1 MIMRKLFEYI
11 TENLKKL
18 AKAYQKAM
26 ILYGEAIMNSRGL
39 VGA

>member
-1 MIMRKLFEYI
+1 MRKLFEYI